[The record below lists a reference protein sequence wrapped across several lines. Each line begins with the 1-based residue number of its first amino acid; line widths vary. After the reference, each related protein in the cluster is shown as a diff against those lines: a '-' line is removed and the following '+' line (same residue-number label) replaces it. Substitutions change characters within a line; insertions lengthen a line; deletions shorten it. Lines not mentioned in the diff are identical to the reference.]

1 MGLRVE
7 DGGRSEG
14 RSVMGR
20 IGVESPASDREHYQV
35 TTSPHAKAG
44 RLPIQVARH
53 EIVWRTVVGGKAN
66 DGGHGPSW
74 CALQRNECK
83 TAPSVCREVVTGGLN
98 RHSGSY
104 QGAFERL
111 ERLDAKVSR
120 AVLRGLGASNGPWL
134 PDYVAASRHMNPY
147 PLGSTSGY
155 RRCADLRG

>member
-53 EIVWRTVVGGKAN
+53 EMVWRTVVGGKAN

-83 TAPSVCREVVTGGLN
+83 TAPSVYREVVTGGLN
-98 RHSGSY
+98 CHSGSY

-111 ERLDAKVSR
+111 ERLDAK
-120 AVLRGLGASNGPWL
+120 GHEPFLGGWGPAMA
-134 PDYVAASRHMNPY
+134 PGY
-147 PLGSTSGY
+147 PTGEKI
-155 RRCADLRG
+155 

>member
-1 MGLRVE
+1 
-7 DGGRSEG
+7 
-14 RSVMGR
+14 MGR
-20 IGVESPASDREHYQV
+20 IGVESSGGDREHYQV

-44 RLPIQVARH
+44 RLPIRVARH

-83 TAPSVCREVVTGGLN
+83 TAPSVYREVVTGGLN
-98 RHSGSY
+98 CHSGSY

-134 PDYVAASRHMNPY
+134 PDYVAAHAPHESLSVSPHNTKSKVVYLETKDGNCSNVIRN
-147 PLGSTSGY
+147 
-155 RRCADLRG
+155 

>member
-1 MGLRVE
+1 
-7 DGGRSEG
+7 
-14 RSVMGR
+14 MGR

-53 EIVWRTVVGGKAN
+53 EMVWRTVVGGKAN

-83 TAPSVCREVVTGGLN
+83 TAPSVYREVVTGGLN
-98 RHSGSY
+98 CHSGSY
-104 QGAFERL
+104 QGAF

-134 PDYVAASRHMNPY
+134 PDYVAAHAPHESLSVGPHNTKSKVVYLETKDGNCSNVIRN
-147 PLGSTSGY
+147 
-155 RRCADLRG
+155 